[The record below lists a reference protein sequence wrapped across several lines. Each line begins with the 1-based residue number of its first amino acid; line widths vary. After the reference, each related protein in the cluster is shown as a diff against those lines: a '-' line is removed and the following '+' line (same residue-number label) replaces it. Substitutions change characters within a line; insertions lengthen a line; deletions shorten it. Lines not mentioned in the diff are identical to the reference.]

1 MEELKEA
8 FHLFDTN
15 HSGSIDSREY
25 KAAMRALG
33 HEIKKSDVVHHF
45 QEVDKDI
52 TQSLNFDEFVK
63 IVGPRMKD
71 KNSREEIHKVFR
83 LFDEDNT
90 GKISFKNLKKI
101 ASDVGEGL
109 NDEELQEMI

>member
-1 MEELKEA
+1 MTSYLTKPQIGKPFTGHIRAIINKNRPTVNEEQMEELKEA

-45 QEVDKDI
+45 
-52 TQSLNFDEFVK
+52 
-63 IVGPRMKD
+63 
-71 KNSREEIHKVFR
+71 
-83 LFDEDNT
+83 
-90 GKISFKNLKKI
+90 
-101 ASDVGEGL
+101 
-109 NDEELQEMI
+109 